1 MNQRRYLL
9 DTNIF
14 NGLLDGAI
22 EWSSLPEGEYFYSS
36 WQRIEL
42 ERTSNI
48 SRRQQ
53 LLDVFADLVTL
64 KDAQHVTT
72 HSTPWGSPWGV
83 DWDRKG
89 RFYADI
95 FAALEE
101 IKPGDRGNRGDAVNL
116 ELCLYEGLCF
126 VTWDHPAARV
136 AESFEIPFR
145 IPKSRA
151 SS

>member
-1 MNQRRYLL
+1 LNQRRYLL

-22 EWSSLPEGEYFYSS
+22 EWSSLPDGEYFYSS

-42 ERTSNI
+42 ERTSNT

-53 LLDVFADLVTL
+53 LLEVFADLVTL
-64 KDAQHVTT
+64 KNAQHVTT

-95 FAALEE
+95 FAALAE
-101 IKPGDRGNRGDAVNL
+101 IKPGDRGNPGDAVNL

-126 VTWDHPAARV
+126 VTRDHAAARV
-136 AESFEIPFR
+136 AESFEIPFQMPHFR
-145 IPKSRA
+145 
-151 SS
+151 

>member
-1 MNQRRYLL
+1 MNQKRYLL

-14 NGLLDGAI
+14 NELLDGGI
-22 EWSSLPEGEYFYSS
+22 ELSSLPEGEYAHSS

-48 SRRQQ
+48 LRRQQ
-53 LLDVFADLVTL
+53 LLEEFAAVVTL

-72 HSTPWGSPWGV
+72 QSTPWGSPWGV

-89 RFYADI
+89 RYYADI

-126 VTWDHPAARV
+126 VTRDHAAARV
-136 AESFEIPFR
+136 AESFEIPFQMPNFR
-145 IPKSRA
+145 
-151 SS
+151 

>member
-1 MNQRRYLL
+1 LNQGRYLV

-14 NGLLDGAI
+14 NELLDGGI
-22 EWSSLPEGEYFYSS
+22 EWSSLPEGIYVYSS

-48 SRRQQ
+48 SRRQR
-53 LLDVFADLVTL
+53 LLEVFAALITL
-64 KDAQHVTT
+64 KDAQPVTT
-72 HSTPWGSPWGV
+72 HTTPWGSPWGV

-101 IKPGDRGNRGDAVNL
+101 IKPRDRGNQGDAVNL

-126 VTWDHPAARV
+126 VTWDHAAARV
-136 AESFEIPFR
+136 AQSFEIPFQ
-145 IPKSRA
+145 IPNSRA